1 MVSNNIDV
9 SVIVPVYNT
18 EKYLP
23 QCIDSLVNQSLR
35 NVEFIF
41 VDDGSTDCSVEIIE
55 KYQREDNRIQLIKQ
69 QNQNAGAARNNGM
82 KNAKGKYIIFLD
94 SDDFFELNMLEESFK
109 CAESNRAEIVVFGW
123 YLFDS
128 QNKKTQEIQFAD
140 LPSGCVSFQ
149 QIGEHFFSN
158 YWYAPWN
165 KLFLKSFIDENNLE
179 FQPIRKC
186 NDFYFTNMAAF
197 LAKRVYFFNKRFV
210 YYRTN
215 NDNSLQG
222 NIHRDR
228 SAIIDAEAALKQ
240 DLKKRGL
247 FYEVFK
253 ETFYNQ
259 LFEQI
264 RRYGLFMGDK
274 SNAEEYIMTLKN
286 RMIPELFD
294 STDELYNDEWAKNVY
309 NCNSFEEYL
318 WYRVS
323 CLEKEKKQIIDKCD
337 YCEYKNNKDY
347 LIGHFILIIPRRI
360 KHLFKKFIC

>member
-1 MVSNNIDV
+1 MESKSIDV
-9 SVIVPVYNT
+9 SVIVPVYNA

-41 VDDGSTDCSVEIIE
+41 VDDGSTDCSVVIIE
-55 KYQREDNRIQLIKQ
+55 EYQREDNRIQLIKQ

-94 SDDFFELNMLEESFK
+94 SDDFFEMNMLEESFK

-165 KLFLKSFIDENNLE
+165 KLFLKSFIEENNLE

-197 LAKRVYFFNKRFV
+197 LAKRVYFLNKRFV

-222 NIHRDR
+222 NINRDR
-228 SAIIDAEAALKQ
+228 SAIIDAEASVKNE
-240 DLKKRGL
+240 LKKRGI
-247 FYEVFK
+247 FYGKYKETYYKRLFK
-253 ETFYNQ
+253 E
-259 LFEQI
+259 I
-264 RRYGLFMGDK
+264 RAYGLFTGEK
-274 SNAEEYIMTLKN
+274 SSAEEYFLSLRS

-294 STDELYNDEWAKNVY
+294 SKDDIKTDEWVNTVY
-309 NCNSFEEYL
+309 SCSSFEDYL
-318 WYRVS
+318 WHRV
-323 CLEKEKKQIIDKCD
+323 CFLEKEKNQILGECVS
-337 YCEYKNNKDY
+337 KNNKDY
-347 LIGHFILIIPRRI
+347 LVGHILLYLPRKI
-360 KHLFKKFIC
+360 KGLLKQ